1 MTTTPIS
8 ATDPLIWRTTELA
21 VRCHEGQIRKGDGAP
36 YIVHPIRVAL
46 YLAQAGLSPEVIA
59 AGLLH
64 DTVEETPP
72 EKRQKWWKELAK
84 NTPRR
89 VQALV
94 QAVSDADPE
103 APWQE
108 RKDAYLRSL
117 GKASRD
123 ALAIA
128 CADKLDNAIGMKKVL
143 ERDGAVAMRR
153 FNAPLDAKIAYFNAI
168 VDITEKRWLDCPLI
182 QPLRAAIKELEQE
195 LHYTGLSNGEVGS
208 LTDPADP

>member
-8 ATDPLIWRTTELA
+8 ATDPLIWRATELA

-46 YLAQAGLSPEVIA
+46 YLAQAGLRPEVIA

-64 DTVEETPP
+64 DTVEETHP
-72 EKRQKWWKELAK
+72 EKRHDWWEELAK

-108 RKDAYLRSL
+108 RKEAYLRSIE
-117 GKASRD
+117 KASCE

-143 ERDGAVAMRR
+143 ERDGAAAMRR
-153 FNAPLDAKIAYFNAI
+153 FNAPLDVRIAYFHAI
-168 VDITEKRWLDCPLI
+168 ASITERRWPDCPLI
-182 QPLRAAIKELEQE
+182 HPLRVAIKELE
-195 LHYTGLSNGEVGS
+195 EV
-208 LTDPADP
+208 AA